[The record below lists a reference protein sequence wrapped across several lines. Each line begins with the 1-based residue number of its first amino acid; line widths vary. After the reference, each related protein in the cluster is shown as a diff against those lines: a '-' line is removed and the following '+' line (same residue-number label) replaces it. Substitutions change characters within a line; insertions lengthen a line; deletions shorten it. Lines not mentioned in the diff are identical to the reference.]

1 MKRLQIEQLAKSYK
15 YGVLPVL
22 TGIDFE
28 LEEGEICAIVGESG
42 SGKSTLLKLIAGLET
57 PDAGTIRIQGRAVST
72 RREFM
77 PPEKRNIGFVFQDFA
92 LFPHL
97 TVEKNIG
104 FGIKDRKGKSAR
116 VRELLDTVG
125 LGKQGKKYPN
135 ELSGGEQQRV
145 ALARAMAPNP
155 ALLLLDE
162 PFSNLDVT
170 LKKEIR
176 SFLFDV
182 IRSSALSCV
191 FVTHDLEDAMLYADT
206 IAILHDG
213 QIVQKGTPEALY
225 TTPVNAY
232 VAGFFG
238 ELNVLCGKTLSR
250 FKLSDQVN
258 LPCGVWA
265 GKLKC
270 SLEPG
275 TNRVPV
281 RILHKAYMG
290 THDRL
295 SVCTADGCCL
305 AVEIDA
311 GVVANQDEV
320 YLDIDKTDIM
330 GFDG

>member
-1 MKRLQIEQLAKSYK
+1 MKRLQIEQLEKSYK

-22 TGIDFE
+22 TGID
-28 LEEGEICAIVGESG
+28 LTLDEGEICAIVGESG

-57 PDAGTIRIQGRAVST
+57 PDSGTIRIKGQAVST

-97 TVEKNIG
+97 SVEKNVG
-104 FGIKDRKGKSAR
+104 FGIKKRAGKSER
-116 VRELLDTVG
+116 VHDLLKTVG
-125 LGKQGKKYPN
+125 LGAHGAKYPH

-155 ALLLLDE
+155 SLLLLDE
-162 PFSNLDVT
+162 PFSNLDVG

-176 SFLFDV
+176 SFLFDI
-182 IRSSALSCV
+182 IRKSALSCV

-206 IAILHDG
+206 IAILHEG
-213 QIVQKGTPEALY
+213 QIVQKGTPETLY
-225 TTPVNAY
+225 TTPVNAH

-238 ELNVLCGKTLSR
+238 ELNVLSRKTVAR
-250 FKLSDQVN
+250 FKLSKFDGI
-258 LPCGVWA
+258 PCGVWA

-275 TNRVPV
+275 EN
-281 RILHKAYMG
+281 RILVQVMEKAYMG

-305 AVEIDA
+305 AVEVES
-311 GVVANQDEV
+311 GVVADHAEV
-320 YLDIDKTDIM
+320 YLELDQTDIM
-330 GFDG
+330 RFHA

>member
-1 MKRLQIEQLAKSYK
+1 MKRLHIEQLEKSYK

-22 TGIDFE
+22 TGID
-28 LEEGEICAIVGESG
+28 LSLDEGEICAIVGESG

-57 PDAGTIRIQGRAVST
+57 PDAGTISIQGRAVST
-72 RREFM
+72 RSEFM

-104 FGIKDRKGKSAR
+104 FGIKNRAGKAAR
-116 VRELLDTVG
+116 IRELLETVG
-125 LGKQGKKYPN
+125 LGQHGKKYPN

-155 ALLLLDE
+155 SLLLLDE
-162 PFSNLDVT
+162 PFSNLDVS

-182 IRSSALSCV
+182 IRTSKLSCV

-206 IAILHDG
+206 IAILHEG
-213 QIVQKGTPEALY
+213 QIVQKGTPEQLY
-225 TTPVNAY
+225 TKPENAH

-238 ELNVLCGKTLSR
+238 ELNVLCSQTIAR
-250 FKLSDQVN
+250 FQIAGYTDKS
-258 LPCGVWA
+258 CGVWA
-265 GKLKC
+265 GKLQC

-275 TNRVPV
+275 ATRVAV
-281 RILHKAYMG
+281 KVLEKIYMG
-290 THDRL
+290 SHDRL

-305 AVEIDA
+305 AVEVPP
-311 GVVANQDEV
+311 GVVADHKEV
-320 YLDIDKTDIM
+320 YLTIDPADIM
-330 GFDG
+330 GFRP